1 MKNFEPDS
9 ILKEAAFRNGDGI
22 LHVFGRDIPIT
33 VTTYTQSPLELDRIE
48 CTVKPL
54 PLESMMDEY
63 CRRDVEL
70 TRNLYHNMF
79 NSVYGRNSACEI
91 VNVIFNDPATI
102 VFWSDG
108 TKTVVKCQEYDT
120 FDPEKGLAMAIAKK
134 ALGNKGS
141 YYNTIKKW
149 TEPWY
154 EEEKAMNCAYH
165 NYHDSM
171 WTAIRKAIKDFNDFN
186 ESKGADVDGERD
198 D

>member
-1 MKNFEPDS
+1 MKNFETDS
-9 ILKEAAFRNGDGI
+9 ILKEAAFGNGDGM

-54 PLESMMDEY
+54 TMESMMDKY
-63 CRRDVEL
+63 CRQDTAL
-70 TRNLYHNMF
+70 TENLYRNMS

-102 VFWSDG
+102 VLWSDG
-108 TKTVVKCQEYDT
+108 TKTVVKCQGYDT

-134 ALGNKGS
+134 FLGNKGN
-141 YYNTIKKW
+141 YYNEIKKW

-154 EEEKAMNCAYH
+154 EEKEKL
-165 NYHDSM
+165 DSVLDG
-171 WTAIRKAIKDFNDFN
+171 IRERFFKAFNI
-186 ESKGADVDGERD
+186 SKVADVDGECD